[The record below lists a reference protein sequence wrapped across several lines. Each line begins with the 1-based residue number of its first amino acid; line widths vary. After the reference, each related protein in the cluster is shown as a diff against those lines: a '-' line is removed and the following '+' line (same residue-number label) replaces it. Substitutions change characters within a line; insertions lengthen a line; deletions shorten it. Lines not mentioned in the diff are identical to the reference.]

1 MSLKNSTGQWGWLS
15 KLFHWTTALVIF
27 IQIPLGFYADSLKLS
42 PFKFDIFVWH
52 KSLGMLVLLL
62 VIVRL
67 LWRIKSTIPAAIAG
81 TALEQLLA
89 KLAHGAMYILMLA
102 LPLSGW
108 LVSSASNFPVKLFW
122 LIPLPAISGPDEA
135 LKSLASEVHE
145 ICVFAL
151 IIILV
156 THISAALWHHLRL
169 RDNTLKRMWF

>member
-1 MSLKNSTGQWGWLS
+1 MSLKNSPDQWGWLS
-15 KLFHWTTALVIF
+15 KLFHWTTALLIF

-42 PFKFDIFVWH
+42 PFKLDIFVWH

-81 TALEQLLA
+81 NALEQLFA
-89 KLAHGAMYILMLA
+89 KLAHGSMYVLMLA

-108 LVSSASNFPVKLFW
+108 LVSSAANFPVKLFW
-122 LIPLPAISGPDEA
+122 LIPLPSISGPDEP

-156 THISAALWHHLRL
+156 THIGAALWHHLQL
-169 RDNTLKRMWF
+169 RDNALKRMWF